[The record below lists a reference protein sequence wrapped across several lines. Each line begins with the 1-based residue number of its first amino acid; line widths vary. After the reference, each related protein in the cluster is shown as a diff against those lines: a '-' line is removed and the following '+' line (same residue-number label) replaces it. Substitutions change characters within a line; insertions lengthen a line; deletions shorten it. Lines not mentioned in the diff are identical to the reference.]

1 MNKMPSIEKDI
12 FRAPLPIDISIIFQ
26 KKSDKTSIDNARLY
40 QDILKFGI
48 GHEYTDSF
56 RFTDLAHYLL
66 QRNEEFYNYYTGSKA
81 HVSIS
86 ARIANNRRR
95 IQNCIDNLQRLGL
108 ICEKSFVKAEKNK
121 SQAIPLYDFTI
132 EGYFLAWL
140 IEGTDNRYIK
150 KNSNEYYPKISSA
163 IDHLIEIIDSFVK
176 TRNSSI
182 PIFVTKFLAKC
193 KQKGTF
199 PHIIHYFMNA
209 VLPWSKVNN
218 GRELLRLFLGLSH
231 SLNWI
236 LADPDAFYDSL
247 NELDEETKRIT
258 LFQFKMEIEEY
269 YNNNYLIDG
278 WEVGKINQEIMKKIV
293 PEITSLDKINNNY
306 SNVTIIP
313 GKKWE
318 IMRFNN
324 ISDYSKVTIPGYCA
338 VCNSDQPFLLDTIE
352 YLNDIVGAH
361 RPYPSGVVLGDCSEC
376 GKQYGTGTR
385 VMRFPWF
392 IGAWII
398 HHT

>member
-1 MNKMPSIEKDI
+1 MNEMPSIEKDI
-12 FRAPLPIDISIIFQ
+12 FRAPLPIDINIIFQ

-40 QDILKFGI
+40 QDILKYGI
-48 GHEYTDSF
+48 RHENTDGF
-56 RFTDLAHYLL
+56 RFTDLARYLL
-66 QRNEEFYNYYTGSKA
+66 QINEEFYKYYTDSKA

-108 ICEKSFVKAEKNK
+108 IYEKSFVKAEKNK
-121 SQAIPLYDFTI
+121 SQDIPLYDFTI

-140 IEGTDNRYIK
+140 IEGTDSRYIK
-150 KNSNEYYPKISSA
+150 KNGNDDNPKISSA

-176 TRNSSI
+176 IRNSSI
-182 PIFVTKFLAKC
+182 LIFITKFLAKC

-209 VLPWSKVNN
+209 VLPWSKISN

-236 LADPDAFYDSL
+236 LADTDIFYESL
-247 NELDEETKRIT
+247 YELDEETKKIT

-269 YNNNYLIDG
+269 YNNNYLTDG
-278 WEVGKINQEIMKKIV
+278 WEVAKINQEIMRKTF
-293 PEITSLDKINNNY
+293 PEIMSLDNINNNY

-324 ISDYSKVTIPGYCA
+324 ISDYSKVTIPGFCN
-338 VCNSDQPFLLDTIE
+338 VCNSDQPFLLDTFE

-361 RPYPSGVVLGDCSEC
+361 SPYPSGVVSGDCSEC
-376 GKQYGTGTR
+376 GKKFGVGTR
-385 VMRFPWF
+385 VMQFPWF
-392 IGAWII
+392 IGAWMI
-398 HHT
+398 